1 MATIKSLFSTLLDAY
16 TKNKELLSVANN
28 AGAHNGIY
36 RGIDLTTKYTEAQIS
51 AKIQAG
57 DFSDLYIG
65 DYIPKT
71 LTIDGTS
78 VTSNWTIAHFNY
90 YNRIGWTADGLAT
103 GFEVNM
109 PHVVLVP
116 NNVLYYKGM
125 NASNTTSGGYV
136 GSRMHTEDMPKV
148 ATALKNAFGSTH
160 VIPFASYIS
169 TTVSTSVA
177 SKSGGGLTGG
187 VSPWG
192 CAWTKC
198 ECRLMSESM
207 VYGGQVHESSGWDA
221 GEAKSRFALFTLNP
235 ESVSIRLDW
244 WLSGVASS
252 AYFCLVNFHGNA
264 SAYDASIALGVRPF
278 FLYH

>member
-78 VTSNWTIAHFNY
+78 VTSNWTIAHFDY
-90 YNRIGWTADGLAT
+90 WMRIGGSDMTQH
-103 GFEVNM
+103 
-109 PHVVLVP
+109 HVILVP
-116 NNVLYYKGM
+116 SNCLYYKGM
-125 NASNTTSGGYV
+125 NASDTTSGGYK
-136 GSRMHTEDMPKV
+136 GSRMFTEDMPKV
-148 ATALKNAFGSTH
+148 ATALKSAFGSSH
-160 VIPFASYIS
+160 VMSFSNLVSISVNTSIASM
-169 TTVSTSVA
+169 A
-177 SKSGGGLTGG
+177 GGGQTGG
-187 VSPWG
+187 VPTWSWG
-192 CAWTKC
+192 WETR
-198 ECRLMSESM
+198 ECDLMTEPM
-207 VYGGQVHESSGWDA
+207 VYGGTIWSSSSCDIGSGKA
-221 GEAKSRFALFTLNP
+221 QLALFNLCPTAMN
-235 ESVSIRLDW
+235 IRSYW

-252 AYFCLVNFHGNA
+252 VCFCHVDNSGDADANGA
-264 SAYDASIALGVRPF
+264 SLALGVRPF